1 MMESLVPRTG
11 VARGRRVP
19 MTLLMA
25 VVIGWGVLLV
35 ELGVLAWLFLRHN
48 R

>member
-1 MMESLVPRTG
+1 MSQEQGGPRKG
-11 VARGRRVP
+11 VP

-35 ELGVLAWLFLRHN
+35 ELGALAWLFLRHN